1 MSEEKNLKRD
11 IAVRY
16 IQENY
21 QVLGENENKDYITSA
36 DIVRELSE
44 MVSISIAEISEL
56 MDSASFK
63 VEFIEG
69 KPHWVVFRK

>member
-21 QVLGENENKDYITSA
+21 QILGDNENKDYITSA

-44 MVSISIAEISEL
+44 MVSISIAQISEL
-56 MDSASFK
+56 MDSASFN
-63 VEFIEG
+63 VDFIDG